1 MLQFVFSKFDPTEI
15 PLLSIE
21 EDKKKTLNLI
31 LYITAG
37 IGMISV
43 VLSILEY
50 IQYGFKI
57 SSFLFFVL
65 YSPILFAF
73 IFKSKLEMNTIS
85 RLIIGSAYLV
95 GVYIMKNEGF
105 FGATLLIFIAI
116 SVYATLLLGIKE
128 GIIVVLLS
136 VLSIILA
143 AFLFVNENLDIQSL
157 ILTSYKNYLT
167 WLNITITF
175 IMLALVLNVS
185 IYRIQRKLVNSFKYS
200 ELKAIELSKTNEEL
214 NNLKN
219 ELESKVLE
227 RTNEIKANNEALMK
241 SNSDLKI
248 VNDELERLNQLF
260 VGREFR
266 IKELRD
272 KVKELEEQQKIT

>member
-43 VLSILEY
+43 VLSIFEY
-50 IQYGFKI
+50 MQYGFKI
-57 SSFLFFVL
+57 SSFLFLVL
-65 YSPILFAF
+65 FSPILVAF
-73 IFKSKLEMNTIS
+73 IFKSKLEINTIS
-85 RLIIGSAYLV
+85 SLIIGSAYLI
-95 GVYIMKNEGF
+95 GVYVMKNEGF
-105 FGATLLIFIAI
+105 FGASLLIFIAI
-116 SVYATLLLGIKE
+116 SVYTTLLLGIKE
-128 GIIVVLLS
+128 GILVVFLS
-136 VLSIILA
+136 VLSIFLA
-143 AFLFVNENLDIQSL
+143 ALLFVNENLDVQTV
-157 ILTSYKNYLT
+157 ILTSYKNYIS
-167 WLNITITF
+167 WLNMTVTF

-227 RTNEIKANNEALMK
+227 RTNEIKTNNEALVK

-248 VNDELERLNQLF
+248 VNDELERLNRLF

-272 KVKELEEQQKIT
+272 KVKELEEHQKII